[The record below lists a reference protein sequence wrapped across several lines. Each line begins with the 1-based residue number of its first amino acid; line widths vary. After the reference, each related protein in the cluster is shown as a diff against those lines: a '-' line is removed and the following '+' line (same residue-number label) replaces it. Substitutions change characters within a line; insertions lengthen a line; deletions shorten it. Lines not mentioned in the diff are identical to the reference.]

1 MPTARDLAVKYTSRP
16 SCCRACGEPAWWNGT
31 RVVAPVRRSPEG
43 RVEHE
48 PETVRHRARCS
59 SKSCPLGSWTVYE
72 QNDYPHRVFQLDVV
86 VAAVSMFVYG
96 AATMTAAAKAHLCY
110 RDSVR
115 RWRQWIASLAAPRD
129 LERLCSRID
138 SAGLP
143 PPVAPESGDRAARV
157 LVLLDHLAR
166 LMATR
171 GVELPRCGA
180 GPVRLL
186 VDRLVRFGEVFYL
199 TKSSPPLRADI
210 ASLAL

>member
-86 VAAVSMFVYG
+86 VAARG
-96 AATMTAAAKAHLCY
+96 ARVGRPGRPGACSARSPGSSHGDPRGRAAA
-110 RDSVR
+110 VR
-115 RWRQWIASLAAPRD
+115 
-129 LERLCSRID
+129 
-138 SAGLP
+138 G
-143 PPVAPESGDRAARV
+143 
-157 LVLLDHLAR
+157 
-166 LMATR
+166 
-171 GVELPRCGA
+171 GA
-180 GPVRLL
+180 GPSAGRSARAVRRGFLPDK
-186 VDRLVRFGEVFYL
+186 VIPAVAR
-199 TKSSPPLRADI
+199 
-210 ASLAL
+210 